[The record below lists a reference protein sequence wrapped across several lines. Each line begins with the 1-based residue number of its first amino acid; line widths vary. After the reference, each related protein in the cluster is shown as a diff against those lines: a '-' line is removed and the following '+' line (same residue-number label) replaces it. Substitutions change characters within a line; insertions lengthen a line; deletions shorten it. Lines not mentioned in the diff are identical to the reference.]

1 MTADPKPVGG
11 SGGGGRGA
19 AEGEPREYQISGES
33 ERAAAAA
40 PPQSKQALLEL
51 VSRLTREQIAPRAA
65 EYDAAGAN
73 PIDSWRV
80 LGREGFLGS
89 CIPAAYGGLGLDMPT
104 YIGVIRTIARGCAN
118 TAMTVHMHSTVMR
131 FIEALG
137 TDAQKR
143 RYFSEVIQHG
153 RLFGSWDS
161 EPAVSL
167 SRSFLMETQVRQDG
181 DGYVVDG
188 VKHFCTM
195 ALGASRYM
203 VWCALEGGTDMG
215 KALLQVLV
223 PADAA
228 GIATDGKWNTLGM
241 RATFSPSVTF
251 AGVRVPKDAA
261 LGDPG
266 AALRVGVVE
275 SFALGYAAVYLGI
288 AEGAL
293 AFAIDYAKQRIVKP
307 ENIPV
312 AHDPAVQRHVGE
324 LAAHLDGALLVLAD
338 SAARWEAADVLERG
352 VLGNKAK
359 YLATEVGL
367 AVTSKV
373 IQVVG
378 GRGAYKDFPA
388 ERAFRDLR
396 TSTLMPPTVDRMLE
410 GIGKNA
416 LGIEA
421 GMFRVG

>member
-1 MTADPKPVGG
+1 MYTA
-11 SGGGGRGA
+11 A
-19 AEGEPREYQISGES
+19 Q
-33 ERAAAAA
+33 
-40 PPQSKQALLEL
+40 QAILDR
-51 VSRLTREQIAPRAA
+51 VDRLTRELIAPRAA

-73 PIDSWRV
+73 PVDSWRV
-80 LGREGFLGS
+80 LGRDGFLGS
-89 CIPAAYGGLGLDMPT
+89 CIPTSYGGLGLDMPT

-131 FIEALG
+131 FIDALA
-137 TDAQKR
+137 THAQKR
-143 RYFSEVIQHG
+143 RYFAEVLEHG
-153 RLFGSWDS
+153 RLFGSWGS

-167 SRSFLMETQVRQDG
+167 SRTFLMETVVREDR
-181 DGYVVDG
+181 DAYVVDG

-195 ALGASRYM
+195 ALGASHYM

-215 KALLQVLV
+215 KTLLQVLV
-223 PADAA
+223 PADAP

-251 AGVRVPKDAA
+251 TGVRVPKDAA

-275 SFALGYAAVYLGI
+275 SFALGYAAVYAGI

-293 AFAIDYAKQRIVKP
+293 AFAIDYAKKRIVKP
-307 ENIPV
+307 ENIAV
-312 AHDPAVQRHVGE
+312 AHDPAVQRHIGE

-338 SAARWEAADVLERG
+338 TAERWEAADVVERG

-378 GRGAYKDFPA
+378 GRGAYRDFPA

-416 LGIEA
+416 LGIDG
-421 GMFRVG
+421 GMFKVAGE

>member
-1 MTADPKPVGG
+1 MPLRHREPQARLRHELARLHPTARTAILDRV
-11 SGGGGRGA
+11 A
-19 AEGEPREYQISGES
+19 
-33 ERAAAAA
+33 
-40 PPQSKQALLEL
+40 
-51 VSRLTREQIAPRAA
+51 RLTREQIAPRAA

-73 PIDSWRV
+73 PVDSWRV
-80 LGREGFLGS
+80 LAREGFLGA
-89 CIPAAYGGLGLDMPT
+89 CVPPAHGGLGLDMPT
-104 YIGVIRTIARGCAN
+104 YLGVIRIIARGCAN

-131 FIEALG
+131 FIDALG
-137 TDAQKR
+137 TEAQKR
-143 RYFSEVIQHG
+143 RYFGEVVREG
-153 RLFGSWDS
+153 KLFGSWGS

-167 SRSFLMETQVRQDG
+167 SRTFLMETAVRQDG
-181 DGYVVDG
+181 DAYVVDG

-228 GIATDGKWNTLGM
+228 GIATDGKWDTLGM

-251 AGVRVPKDAA
+251 TGVRVSRDTA

-266 AALRVGVVE
+266 LALRVGVVE

-293 AFAIDYAKQRIVKP
+293 AFAIDYAKTRVVKP
-307 ENIPV
+307 ENVAV
-312 AHDPAVQRHVGE
+312 AHDPAVQRHIGE
-324 LAAHLDGALLVLAD
+324 LTAHLDGALLVLAD
-338 SAARWEAADVLERG
+338 TAERWDGADVQQRG

-410 GIGKNA
+410 GIGKSA
-416 LGIEA
+416 LGIE
-421 GMFRVG
+421 GSMFKIAE

>member
-1 MTADPKPVGG
+1 MISTAQKAILARVD
-11 SGGGGRGA
+11 
-19 AEGEPREYQISGES
+19 Q
-33 ERAAAAA
+33 
-40 PPQSKQALLEL
+40 
-51 VSRLTREQIAPRAA
+51 LTREQIAPRAA

-80 LGREGFLGS
+80 LGRDGFLAS
-89 CIPAAYGGLGLDMPT
+89 CIPTAYGGLGLDMPT

-131 FIEALG
+131 FIDALG
-137 TDAQKR
+137 TEAQKR
-143 RYFSEVIQHG
+143 RYFAEVIEHG
-153 RLFGSWDS
+153 RLFGSWGS

-167 SRSFLMETQVRQDG
+167 SRTFLMETVVRQDG
-181 DGYVVDG
+181 EDYVVDG

-251 AGVRVPKDAA
+251 AGVRVAKDAA

-266 AALRVGVVE
+266 TALRVGVVE
-275 SFALGYAAVYLGI
+275 SFALGYAAVYAGI
-288 AEGAL
+288 AQGAL
-293 AFAIDYAKQRIVKP
+293 AFAIHYAKQRIVKP

-312 AHDPAVQRHVGE
+312 AHDPTVQRHVGE
-324 LAAHLDGALLVLAD
+324 LAAQLDAALLVLAD
-338 SAARWEAADVLERG
+338 SAERWEAADVQERG

-359 YLATEVGL
+359 YLATEAGL

-416 LGIEA
+416 LGLEG
-421 GMFRVG
+421 GMFKVAGS

>member
-1 MTADPKPVGG
+1 MPGTAQK
-11 SGGGGRGA
+11 
-19 AEGEPREYQISGES
+19 
-33 ERAAAAA
+33 
-40 PPQSKQALLEL
+40 ALLDR
-51 VSRLTREQIAPRAA
+51 VARLTREHIAPRAA
-65 EYDAAGAN
+65 EYDAAAAN
-73 PIDSWRV
+73 PVDSWRV
-80 LGREGFLGS
+80 LAREGFLAS
-89 CIPAAYGGLGLDMPT
+89 CIPASHGGLGLDTPN
-104 YIGVIRTIARGCAN
+104 YVGVIRTIARGCAN

-131 FIEALG
+131 FIDALG

-143 RYFSEVIQHG
+143 RYFSEVIEHG
-153 RLFGSWDS
+153 RLFGSWGS

-181 DGYVVDG
+181 DAYVVDG

-293 AFAIDYAKQRIVKP
+293 AFAIDYAKQRIVRP
-307 ENIPV
+307 ENVPV
-312 AHDPAVQRHVGE
+312 AHEPAVQRHVGE

-396 TSTLMPPTVDRMLE
+396 TSTLMPP
-410 GIGKNA
+410 
-416 LGIEA
+416 
-421 GMFRVG
+421 

>member
-1 MTADPKPVGG
+1 MRT
-11 SGGGGRGA
+11 GA
-19 AEGEPREYQISGES
+19 QEAILDRVARI
-33 ERAAAAA
+33 
-40 PPQSKQALLEL
+40 
-51 VSRLTREQIAPRAA
+51 TREQIAPRAA

-80 LGREGFLGS
+80 LGRDGFLGS
-89 CIPAAYGGLGLDMPT
+89 CIPPAHGGLGLDMPT
-104 YIGVIRTIARGCAN
+104 YIGMIRTIARGCAN

-131 FIEALG
+131 FIDALG
-137 TDAQKR
+137 RDALKR
-143 RYFSEVIQHG
+143 RYFDEVVKHG
-153 RLFGSWDS
+153 KLFGSWGS

-167 SRSFLMETQVRQDG
+167 SRTFLMETVVRQDG
-181 DGYVVDG
+181 DAYVVDG

-195 ALGASRYM
+195 ALGASHYM

-215 KALLQVLV
+215 KALLLVLV
-223 PADAA
+223 PADAP

-251 AGVRVPKDAA
+251 TGVRVPKDAA

-266 AALRVGVVE
+266 EALRVGVVE

-293 AFAIDYAKQRIVKP
+293 AFAIDYAKNRIVKP
-307 ENIPV
+307 ENIAV
-312 AHDPAVQRHVGE
+312 AHDPTVQRHIGE
-324 LAAHLDGALLVLAD
+324 LSAHLDGALLVLAD
-338 SAARWEAADVLERG
+338 TADRWEAADVLERG

-367 AVTSKV
+367 AVTSRV

-421 GMFRVG
+421 GMFNVGRGAAEGE